1 MDNFTELNKRTE
13 LESLFRGYL
22 TVLPSPTFDERG
34 IYQYAIIFKDVPTE
48 TVTEAMDRLAKK
60 ISYYPSVA
68 EILDEIAILT
78 DGECDAYEAWE
89 NALEVASNWRQN
101 WGMENSQLKKFKN
114 DDVKK
119 AAKRFGIYIL
129 QNITSDNALEAREQF
144 VELYNSMIRRKRA
157 GE

>member
-1 MDNFTELNKRTE
+1 MYVTKEAG
-13 LESLFRGYL
+13 LENLFRDYSD
-22 TVLPSPTFDERG
+22 VLPSELGKYGR
-34 IYQYAIIFKDVPTE
+34 YRYAKAFKCVPNE
-48 TVTEAMDRLAKK
+48 TVVIAMERLSKK
-60 ISYYPSVA
+60 ISHFPSIA
-68 EILDEIAILT
+68 EILDEIAIIT

-114 DDVKK
+114 SDVEK

-129 QNITSDNALEAREQF
+129 QNITTDNALKAREQF

-157 GE
+157 GD